1 MTKSKLIKLDANK
14 LPEGWCVSKL
24 DSIALYIQRGKSPKY
39 IDKSDLPVINQKC
52 VRWEGV
58 DRTYLKYIHPE
69 QFDKW
74 TPERFLVDGDIL
86 WNSTGTGTIGRAALA
101 HVVDGERLVADSHIT
116 IVRPASG
123 IVPKYL
129 HYWIMGHEVQN
140 SIGAVQ
146 SGSTNQVELSKG
158 AVQATPIPLAPT
170 STQMAIV
177 SKIEE
182 LFSHIDAGVEGLK
195 QAKAKLQQYRQS
207 VLKDAVTGKLTEQWR
222 AQNVDMLEPAEHLLE
237 RILDERRANWEAE
250 QLKAFEEKGKTPK
263 NDKWKDKYKVV
274 DPLTERDVAGLPL
287 LPEGWCYAKLGQV
300 IDDPKYGTSKKCT
313 YDSKGKGVLRIP
325 NIAAGEI
332 NPEDMKYAEF
342 TDDEIATYKLN
353 EGDILTIRSNG
364 SVSLVGK
371 CAVISDKDTDFLFA
385 GYLIRLRPVLKHIDA
400 NYLKGVLTSG
410 FLRKQIEMLA
420 KSSSGVNN
428 INTGELQSLIIPVC
442 SLQEQRLIA
451 QDIDSKNTAINR
463 QFEEYDRLFKQASKN
478 KSAILK
484 KAFSGELVENI
495 ETSESAEQLLGRI
508 HEEKKLLEQ
517 KSRFAKK
524 KPTAR
529 AKKME
534 KRPIIDVLKESNKA
548 LSVDELF
555 ELAGFQKEVT
565 PESIEEFY
573 QEIKTV
579 AEAKFV
585 EVSPILFGGKKQGD
599 KFEYKEVRENE
610 A

>member
-1 MTKSKLIKLDANK
+1 MVEIDALSEVTDYVANGSFATIKENVTYHDEPNYALLLRVTDFSKGWNGKYKYVDEHAYNFLAKSSVVPGDLVIANVGEPGKLFLAPDLGMPMTLAPNAILVKPTKFLLNKYAAYFLKS
-14 LPEGWCVSKL
+14 PEGKRL
-24 DSIALYIQRGKSPKY
+24 
-39 IDKSDLPVINQKC
+39 IDGIV
-52 VRWEGV
+52 
-58 DRTYLKYIHPE
+58 
-69 QFDKW
+69 
-74 TPERFLVDGDIL
+74 
-86 WNSTGTGTIGRAALA
+86 TGTAQQKFNKTSFRKLKIP
-101 HVVDGERLVADSHIT
+101 VA
-116 IVRPASG
+116 
-123 IVPKYL
+123 
-129 HYWIMGHEVQN
+129 
-140 SIGAVQ
+140 SIGYQ
-146 SGSTNQVELSKG
+146 QV
-158 AVQATPIPLAPT
+158 
-170 STQMAIV
+170 IV

-182 LFSHIDAGVEGLK
+182 FFSHIDAGVEGLK

-222 AQNVDMLEPAEHLLE
+222 AQKTDKLEPAETLLE
-237 RILDERRANWEAE
+237 HILDERRASWETV
-250 QLKAFEEKGKTPK
+250 QLKVFEEKGKVPK

-274 DPLTERDVAGLPL
+274 DPLSERDVAGLPL
-287 LPEGWCYAKLGQV
+287 LPEGWFYAKLGQV

-400 NYLKGVLTSG
+400 NYLKGILTSG
-410 FLRKQIEMLA
+410 FLRKQIEMRA

-463 QFEEYDRLFKQASKN
+463 QYEEYDRLFKQASKN

-484 KAFSGELVENI
+484 KAFSGELVENSKTD
-495 ETSESAEQLLGRI
+495 ETAEQLLNI
-508 HEEKKLLEQ
+508 IQAEKQSIEEKSKLV
-517 KSRFAKK
+517 KK
-524 KPTAR
+524 KPNAR
-529 AKKME
+529 ARKME
-534 KRPIIDVLKESNKA
+534 KRPIIDVLRESKEA
-548 LSVDELF
+548 LKVDELF
-555 ELAGFQKEVT
+555 EFAGFQKDVSS
-565 PESIEEFY
+565 ESIEEFY
-573 QEIKTV
+573 QELKTV
-579 AEAKFV
+579 SEAECV
-585 EVSPILFGGKKQGD
+585 EVTPILLDGKKQGD
-599 KFEYKEVRENE
+599 KFEYKEVKDNE
-610 A
+610 AR

>member
-1 MTKSKLIKLDANK
+1 MKSDINLKHLAKLEVLPSGWAHSSVGELCIIEPVGNKKLAQKKYLEHGDYPVVDQGAAFIGGYSNEKDLVIDPPKNGAYLVFGDHSRAFKLIDFSFIPGADGVKVLKPVCVLPKWIYYFCQAIPLPNK
-14 LPEGWCVSKL
+14 GYARHFQYLKEAYLP
-24 DSIALYIQRGKSPKY
+24 
-39 IDKSDLPVINQKC
+39 LPPLSNQK
-52 VRWEGV
+52 
-58 DRTYLKYIHPE
+58 P
-69 QFDKW
+69 
-74 TPERFLVDGDIL
+74 
-86 WNSTGTGTIGRAALA
+86 
-101 HVVDGERLVADSHIT
+101 
-116 IVRPASG
+116 IV
-123 IVPKYL
+123 
-129 HYWIMGHEVQN
+129 E
-140 SIGAVQ
+140 
-146 SGSTNQVELSKG
+146 
-158 AVQATPIPLAPT
+158 
-170 STQMAIV
+170 
-177 SKIEE
+177 KIEE

-222 AQNVDMLEPAEHLLE
+222 AQNADKLEPAEHFLK

-400 NYLKGVLTSG
+400 NYLKDVLTSG

-451 QDIDSKNTAINR
+451 QDIDSKNTVVNR
-463 QFEEYDRLFKQASKN
+463 QFEEYDRLFNQASKN

-508 HEEKKLLEQ
+508 YEEKKLLEQ

-548 LSVDELF
+548 LSVDDLF

-573 QEIKTV
+573 QELKTV

-585 EVSPILFGGKKQGD
+585 EVSPILLGGKKQGD
-599 KFEYKEVRENE
+599 KFEYKEVKRK
-610 A
+610 

>member
-1 MTKSKLIKLDANK
+1 MSKKQQLPANWAWSTIGDICKPPQYGWTTKAQDSGLVKLLRTTDITSGKIKWDQVPYCNEVPGEL
-14 LPEGWCVSKL
+14 E
-24 DSIALYIQRGKSPKY
+24 KY
-39 IDKSDLPVINQKC
+39 LL
-52 VRWEGV
+52 R
-58 DRTYLKYIHPE
+58 
-69 QFDKW
+69 
-74 TPERFLVDGDIL
+74 DGDIVVSRAGSVGVSHL
-86 WNSTGTGTIGRAALA
+86 VTNPEVSVFASYLIRFNPYINRQYVYYFLQSPAYWNEIS
-101 HVVDGERLVADSHIT
+101 DKS
-116 IVRPASG
+116 SG
-123 IVPKYL
+123 IA
-129 HYWIMGHEVQN
+129 VQN
-140 SIGAVQ
+140 VNASKLKNFDIPIAPLKVQ
-146 SGSTNQVELSKG
+146 EQI
-158 AVQATPIPLAPT
+158 VQ
-170 STQMAIV
+170 
-177 SKIEE
+177 KIEE

-222 AQNVDMLEPAEHLLE
+222 EQNADKLEPAEQLLE
-237 RILDERRANWEAE
+237 RILDERRANWEAD
-250 QLKAFEEKGKTPK
+250 QLKALEEKGKTPK
-263 NDKWKDKYKVV
+263 NDKWKEKYKVV
-274 DPLTERDVAGLPL
+274 DPLTERDVADLPL

-428 INTGELQSLIIPVC
+428 INTGELQSLIVPVC

-451 QDIDSKNTAINR
+451 QDIDSKNTTINR
-463 QFEEYDRLFKQASKN
+463 QFEEYERLFKQASKN

-508 HEEKKLLEQ
+508 YEEKKLLEQ

-548 LSVDELF
+548 LSVDDLF

-573 QEIKTV
+573 QELKTV

-585 EVSPILFGGKKQGD
+585 EVSPILLGGKKQGD
-599 KFEYKEVRENE
+599 KFEYKEVKRK
-610 A
+610 

>member
-1 MTKSKLIKLDANK
+1 MKTHDKELPETWVETQVRELGEITTGSTPPKKDSRNYGGDLPLIKPTELTDSEVTCGRETISALGEK
-14 LPEGWCVSKL
+14 YARILPAGGVLVSCIGNL
-24 DSIALYIQRGKSPKY
+24 GKTGLAKNRVAFNQQINAIYFNESVIPKY
-39 IDKSDLPVINQKC
+39 GFYYFQSLRFKEALTALSSATTISIVNKTKFESLPFPVA
-52 VRWEGV
+52 
-58 DRTYLKYIHPE
+58 P
-69 QFDKW
+69 
-74 TPERFLVDGDIL
+74 LV
-86 WNSTGTGTIGRAALA
+86 TQ
-101 HVVDGERLVADSHIT
+101 RL
-116 IVRPASG
+116 IV
-123 IVPKYL
+123 
-129 HYWIMGHEVQN
+129 E
-140 SIGAVQ
+140 
-146 SGSTNQVELSKG
+146 
-158 AVQATPIPLAPT
+158 
-170 STQMAIV
+170 
-177 SKIEE
+177 KIEE

-222 AQNVDMLEPAEHLLE
+222 AQNADKLEPAEHFLK

-400 NYLKGVLTSG
+400 NYLKDVLTSG

-451 QDIDSKNTAINR
+451 QDIDSKNTVVNR
-463 QFEEYDRLFKQASKN
+463 QFEEYDRLFNQASKN

-508 HEEKKLLEQ
+508 YEEKKLLDQ

-524 KPTAR
+524 KPTER

-555 ELAGFQKEVT
+555 EQAGFQKEVT

-573 QEIKTV
+573 QELKTV
-579 AEAKFV
+579 AEAKCV
-585 EVSPILFGGKKQGD
+585 EVSPILLDGKKQGD
-599 KFEYKEVRENE
+599 KFKYKEVRANE